1 MGTTFLALCL
11 TLIVFMLVAALT
23 SAIVALAWSALQVRV
38 DRLAARTRERAYL
51 GLRLA
56 PAVVGLL
63 FVALFYVPA
72 FLLFEPPDSGER
84 ASAKVIAL
92 AAGAALPLLACAR
105 AAWRSW
111 WFTRARVGGWLA
123 DAEPLH
129 LSGFSACPAFAVR
142 APFPVVAVVGVRR
155 PLLVVS
161 RAVIDAC
168 SEEELAAILQH
179 EAAHLENRDNLKRL
193 LMFSAPHL
201 LAGAAL
207 SRSLERG
214 WQQAAEEVADDR
226 AGAPRAL
233 DLAAALIK
241 VARLAQGCPA
251 PPATVAAFC
260 QGGDIDRR
268 VRRLTEG
275 PVRQA
280 AHMRGSTLLAGFA
293 TLAAAAFALA
303 LQTGALDGLHSL
315 TEVVVRYLQ

>member
-1 MGTTFLALCL
+1 MATTFLALCL

-23 SAIVALAWSALQVRV
+23 SAIVALAWHLLQPRL
-38 DRLAARTRERAYL
+38 DRLAARIRERIYL

-56 PAVVGLL
+56 PAVAGMA
-63 FVALFYVPA
+63 FVALFHVPA

-92 AAGAALPLLACAR
+92 AAAAALPLFTCAR
-105 AAWRSW
+105 TAWRSW
-111 WFTRARVGGWLA
+111 WFTRARVAGWLA
-123 DAEPLH
+123 EAEPLH
-129 LSGFSACPAFAVR
+129 LREFSACPAFAVR
-142 APFPVVAVVGVRR
+142 APFPVVAVVGVCR
-155 PLLVVS
+155 PFLVVS

-168 SEEELAAILQH
+168 SGEELAAILQH
-179 EAAHLENRDNLKRL
+179 EVAHLENRDNLKRL

-201 LAGAAL
+201 FFGAAL
-207 SRSLERG
+207 SRNIERG

-268 VRRLTEG
+268 VRRLTAG
-275 PVRQA
+275 SVRQPVRL
-280 AHMRGSTLLAGFA
+280 RGRTLLAGFA
-293 TLAAAAFALA
+293 ALAAAIFALA
-303 LQTGALDGLHSL
+303 LQTGALAGLHAA

>member
-1 MGTTFLALCL
+1 MATAFLALCL
-11 TLIVFMLVAALT
+11 TLIVFMLVATLT
-23 SAIVALAWSALQVRV
+23 SAIVAVCWPILQPGL
-38 DRLAARTRERAYL
+38 DRLAAGTRERMHL

-56 PAVVGLL
+56 PGAAGLL
-63 FVALFYVPA
+63 FVALFHAPA

-84 ASAKVIAL
+84 ASIKVIAL
-92 AAGAALPLLACAR
+92 AVGATLPLFACAR

-111 WFTRARVGGWLA
+111 WFTRARVAGWLA

-129 LSGFSACPAFAVR
+129 LEEFSTCPAFAVR

-155 PLLVVS
+155 PFLVVS

-168 SEEELAAILQH
+168 SEEELEAILQH

-201 LAGAAL
+201 LIGATL

-233 DLAAALIK
+233 ALAAALIK
-241 VARLAQGCPA
+241 VARLAQGCPT

-275 PVRQA
+275 PAQQSGHLNGR
-280 AHMRGSTLLAGFA
+280 TLIVGFA
-293 TLAAAAFALA
+293 ALAATAFALA
-303 LQTGALDGLHSL
+303 LQTGALDRLHAV